1 MKMSFEQRIVEL
13 KNFGYP
19 IYLNGN
25 EFVFVENDGSETR
38 TIIDNKLKNEIKKWH
53 EYAVENGAYE
63 KVAEEVVKKAIKK
76 IEEEDKLK
84 EQERNESTM
93 QNQTKVRNVK
103 SLMRDMKKG
112 MFDMNHPVQRKAE
125 QWNKAAKELLFDSI
139 NKNIVILPIVFAVK
153 DDVTF
158 VVDGKQRL
166 GILDEFINRKDTKLR
181 FNGVK
186 FDDLDEDTKDK
197 ILSAEITTIT
207 YTNCTD
213 EEIFELF
220 ERYNNGVSLSGSQ
233 KSRSYANIEI
243 LAELQKVLTHPFML
257 KCNITEGQKKKSED
271 ETTILQAAML
281 ISDFSFK
288 DFSFKEINRY
298 LQEVETQDIIKT
310 LQVIYQKMDIL
321 DNFIEEKQKNLKKI
335 ALPMVLATVENNET
349 YKGNLLNFLENYKE
363 QEEFKKYA
371 QGSTSQKAMV
381 MGRWEVFKK
390 MN

>member
-112 MFDMNHPVQRKAE
+112 MFDMEHPVQRKSE
-125 QWNKAAKELLFDSI
+125 MWNKNSKELLFDSI
-139 NKNIVILPIVFAVK
+139 NKNIVILPIIFAIK
-153 DDVTF
+153 DDITF

-166 GILDEFINRKDTKLR
+166 SILDEYINQKDTKLK
-181 FNGVK
+181 FNGLK

-207 YTNCTD
+207 YTNCSD

-220 ERYNNGVSLSGSQ
+220 ARYNNGVALSGDQ
-233 KSRSYANIEI
+233 KIRGAATIDI
-243 LAELQKVLTHPFML
+243 LSLVKDVLNHNFFEKVNFT
-257 KCNITEGQKKKSED
+257 KGQLKKSED
-271 ETTILQAAML
+271 ETVILQTMMIL
-281 ISDFSFK
+281 SDFDFK
-288 DFSFKEINRY
+288 NFSFKEIERF
-298 LQEVETQDIIKT
+298 LQETDLETIKKAKDIIIAN
-310 LQVIYQKMDIL
+310 LNIL
-321 DNFIEEKQKNLKKI
+321 DGFVGEKQKNLKKI
-335 ALPMVLATVENNET
+335 NLPMVLSTVRNDEDWKN
-349 YKGNLLNFLENYKE
+349 KLVDFLENYESKE
-363 QEEFKKYA
+363 DYRQYC
-371 QGSTSQKAMV
+371 QGSTSQKEMV
-381 MGRWEVFKK
+381 LGRLNYFK
-390 MN
+390 NF

>member
-112 MFDMNHPVQRKAE
+112 LYDMEHPVQRKSNM
-125 QWNKAAKELLFDSI
+125 WNENSKKLLFDSI
-139 NKNIVILPIVFAVK
+139 NKNIVILPVVFAIK
-153 DDVTF
+153 DDITF

-166 GILDEFINRKDTKLR
+166 SILDEYINQKDTKLR
-181 FNGVK
+181 FNGMK
-186 FDDLDEDTKDK
+186 FDELDEDTKDK

-207 YTNCTD
+207 YTNCND

-220 ERYNNGVSLSGSQ
+220 ARYNNGVALSGDQ
-233 KSRSYANIEI
+233 KIRGAASIDI
-243 LAELQKVLTHPFML
+243 LSLVKDVLNHNFFEKVNFT
-257 KCNITEGQKKKSED
+257 KGQLKKSED
-271 ETTILQAAML
+271 ETVILQTMMIL
-281 ISDFSFK
+281 SEFDFK
-288 DFSFKEINRY
+288 NFSFKEIERF
-298 LQEVETQDIIKT
+298 LQETDLETIKKVKDII
-310 LQVIYQKMDIL
+310 IANL
-321 DNFIEEKQKNLKKI
+321 DVLDGFIGEKKKNLKKI
-335 ALPMVLATVENNET
+335 NLPMILSTVRNDEDWKN
-349 YKGNLLNFLENYKE
+349 KLVDFLDNYESKE
-363 QEEFKKYA
+363 DYRQYC
-371 QGSTSQKAMV
+371 QGSTSQKEMV
-381 MGRWEVFKK
+381 LGRLNYFK
-390 MN
+390 NF

>member
-112 MFDMNHPVQRKAE
+112 MFDMEHPVQRKSE
-125 QWNKAAKELLFDSI
+125 MWNKNSKELLFDSI
-139 NKNIVILPIVFAVK
+139 NKNIVILPIIFAIK
-153 DDVTF
+153 DDITF

-166 GILDEFINRKDTKLR
+166 SILDEYINQKDTKLK
-181 FNGVK
+181 FNGLK

-207 YTNCTD
+207 YTNCSD

-220 ERYNNGVSLSGSQ
+220 ARYNNGVALSGDQ
-233 KSRSYANIEI
+233 KIRGAATIDI
-243 LAELQKVLTHPFML
+243 LSLVKDVLNHSFFEKVNFT
-257 KCNITEGQKKKSED
+257 KGQLKKSED
-271 ETTILQAAML
+271 ETVILQTMMIL
-281 ISDFSFK
+281 SEFDFK
-288 DFSFKEINRY
+288 NFSFKEIERF
-298 LQEVETQDIIKT
+298 LQETDLETIKKVKDVIIAN
-310 LQVIYQKMDIL
+310 L
-321 DNFIEEKQKNLKKI
+321 DVLDGFVEEKQKNLKKI
-335 ALPMVLATVENNET
+335 NLPMVISTVRNDEDWKN
-349 YKGNLLNFLENYKE
+349 KLVDFLENYESKE
-363 QEEFKKYA
+363 DYRQFC
-371 QGSTSQKAMV
+371 QGSTSQKEMV
-381 MGRWEVFKK
+381 MGRLNYFK
-390 MN
+390 NF